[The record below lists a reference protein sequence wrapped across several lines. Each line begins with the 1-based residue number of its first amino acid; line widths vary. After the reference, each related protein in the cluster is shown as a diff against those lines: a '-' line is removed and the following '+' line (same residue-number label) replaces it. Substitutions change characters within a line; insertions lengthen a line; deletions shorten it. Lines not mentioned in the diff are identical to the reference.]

1 MDYASV
7 IESRPIREEGKA
19 GLGKCCQEFVRVY
32 VQSEF
37 YNRGDN
43 NEITG
48 SYDYI
53 FDQCDEN
60 DWIESNILMFD
71 V

>member
-48 SYDYI
+48 SYDWYI
-53 FDQCDEN
+53 
-60 DWIESNILMFD
+60 
-71 V
+71 